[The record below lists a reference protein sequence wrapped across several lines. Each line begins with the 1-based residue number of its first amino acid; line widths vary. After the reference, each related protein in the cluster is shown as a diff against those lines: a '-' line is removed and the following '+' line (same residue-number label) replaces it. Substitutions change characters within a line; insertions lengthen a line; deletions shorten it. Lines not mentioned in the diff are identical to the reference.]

1 LIRFQR
7 RSIVSLSPVHDE
19 LAAVHHQLTA
29 WLMTEAL
36 PIWWAFGVDHVNGGF
51 HEVLGLRCEIVPA
64 PRRVRVT
71 ARQIFTFALAGRL
84 GWTGPWERTV
94 EEGLAYFL
102 DKCMLPNGAVR
113 MVTEVDGAPKDDTFS
128 LYDQAF
134 ALFALAAAAS
144 VVRDRSKVE
153 AAAVKLRDLL
163 MTDYKNP
170 IAGFEE
176 SIPRSLPLKANP
188 HMHMFEACLAWEEV
202 GGDATWSRLA
212 DEIADLCLTRFID
225 PREGWLKEFFNA
237 DWSVVDGLPGRIS
250 EPGHQFE
257 WAWLLTRWGV
267 SRQRPDAVAAAR
279 HLCALGE
286 AHGINVAEDVA
297 IMGLLDDLSIH
308 DGTARLWSQ
317 TERMKG
323 NLALAAASDAA
334 DRDAHLVNVVK
345 GARALQRYFDVDTP
359 GLWRDRMNPDGSF
372 VIEPAPASTFYH
384 IICAIDE
391 VGKYVASR

>member
-1 LIRFQR
+1 M
-7 RSIVSLSPVHDE
+7 SLSAAQSE
-19 LAAVHHQLTA
+19 LATVTEELNR

-36 PIWWAFGVDHVNGGF
+36 PTWWAFGVDHVNGGF
-51 HEVLGLRCEIVPA
+51 HEVLGLRCEITPA

-84 GWTGPWERTV
+84 GWTGPWERVV

-102 DKCMLPNGAVR
+102 KNCVLPNGAVR
-113 MVTEVDGAPKDDTFS
+113 MVTNADGSPKDDTFC

-144 VVRDRSKVE
+144 VVKDRSEVE

-163 MTDYKNP
+163 FAQYKNP
-170 IAGFEE
+170 VAGFEE
-176 SIPRSLPLKANP
+176 SIPPSLPLKANP

-202 GGDATWSRLA
+202 GGDKAWSRLA
-212 DEIADLCLTRFID
+212 DEIAELCLTKFLD
-225 PREGWLKEFFNA
+225 PKEGWLKEFFNA
-237 DWSVVDGLPGRIS
+237 DWSVVDGVPGRIC

-257 WAWLLTRWGV
+257 WAWLLTRWGT
-267 SRQRPDAVAAAR
+267 SRKRPDAVAAAR
-279 HLCALGE
+279 RLCELGE
-286 AHGINVAEDVA
+286 RHGINVPQQVA
-297 IMGLLDDLSIH
+297 IMGILDDLSIH
-308 DGTARLWSQ
+308 DGTARMWSQ

-323 NLALAAASDAA
+323 NVALAAIATDVAE
-334 DRDAHLVNVVK
+334 RDEHLANVVK
-345 GARALQRYFDVDTP
+345 GARALRRFFEVDTN
-359 GLWRDRMNPDGSF
+359 GLWRDRMNADGSF

-391 VGKYVASR
+391 VGKYVASL

>member
-1 LIRFQR
+1 MSHSATQT
-7 RSIVSLSPVHDE
+7 E
-19 LAAVHHQLTA
+19 LATVTEELNR

-36 PIWWAFGVDHVNGGF
+36 PTWWAFGVDHDNGGF
-51 HEVLGLRCEIVPA
+51 HEVLGLRCEITPA
-64 PRRVRVT
+64 ARRVRVT

-102 DKCMLPNGAVR
+102 TNCLLPNGAVR
-113 MVTEVDGAPKDDTFS
+113 MVTNADGSPKDDTFC

-144 VVRDRSKVE
+144 VVKDRSKVE
-153 AAAVKLRDLL
+153 AAAVKLRELL
-163 MTDYKNP
+163 FTSYKNP

-176 SIPRSLPLKANP
+176 SIPPSLPLKANP

-202 GGDATWSRLA
+202 GGDKAWSKLA
-212 DEIADLCLTRFID
+212 DEIAELCLTKFLD
-225 PREGWLKEFFNA
+225 PKEGWLKEFFNA
-237 DWSVVDGLPGRIS
+237 DWSVVDGVPGRIC

-257 WAWLLTRWGV
+257 WAWLLTRWGT
-267 SRQRPDAVAAAR
+267 SRKRPDAVAAAR
-279 HLCALGE
+279 RLCELGE
-286 AHGINVAEDVA
+286 KHGINVPQQVA
-297 IMGLLDDLSIH
+297 IMGILDDLSIH
-308 DGTARLWSQ
+308 DGTARMWSQ

-323 NLALAAASDAA
+323 NVALAAIASDPA
-334 DRDAHLVNVVK
+334 DRDAHLANVVK
-345 GARALQRYFDVDTP
+345 GARALQRFFEVDTR
-359 GLWRDRMNPDGSF
+359 GLWRDRMNADGSF

-391 VGKYVASR
+391 VGKYVASL

>member
-1 LIRFQR
+1 M
-7 RSIVSLSPVHDE
+7 SLSAAQSE
-19 LAAVHHQLTA
+19 LATVTEELNR

-36 PIWWAFGVDHVNGGF
+36 PTWWAFGVDHVNGGF
-51 HEVLGLRCEIVPA
+51 HEVLGLRCEITPA

-84 GWTGPWERTV
+84 GWTGPWERVV

-102 DKCMLPNGAVR
+102 KNCVLPNGAVR
-113 MVTEVDGAPKDDTFS
+113 MVTNADGTPKDDTFC

-144 VVRDRSKVE
+144 VVKDRSEVE

-163 MTDYKNP
+163 FAQYKNP
-170 IAGFEE
+170 VAGFEE
-176 SIPRSLPLKANP
+176 SIPPSLPLKANP

-202 GGDATWSRLA
+202 GGDKAWSKLA
-212 DEIADLCLTRFID
+212 DEIAELCLTKFLD
-225 PREGWLKEFFNA
+225 PKEGWLKEFFNA
-237 DWSVVDGLPGRIS
+237 DWSVVDGVPGRIC

-257 WAWLLTRWGV
+257 WAWLLTRWGT
-267 SRQRPDAVAAAR
+267 SRKRPDAVAAAR
-279 HLCALGE
+279 RLCELGE
-286 AHGINVAEDVA
+286 KHGINVPQQVA
-297 IMGLLDDLSIH
+297 IMGILDDLSIH
-308 DGTARLWSQ
+308 DGTARMWSQ

-323 NLALAAASDAA
+323 NVALAAIATDAA
-334 DRDAHLVNVVK
+334 ERDAHLANVVK
-345 GARALQRYFDVDTP
+345 GARALQRFFEVDTN
-359 GLWRDRMNPDGSF
+359 GLWRDRMNSDGSF

-391 VGKYVASR
+391 VGKYVASL

>member
-1 LIRFQR
+1 M
-7 RSIVSLSPVHDE
+7 SLSAAQSE
-19 LAAVHHQLTA
+19 LATVTEELNR

-36 PIWWAFGVDHVNGGF
+36 PTWWAFGVDHVNGGF
-51 HEVLGLRCEIVPA
+51 HEVLGLRCEITPA

-102 DKCMLPNGAVR
+102 DNCVLPNGAVR
-113 MVTEVDGAPKDDTFS
+113 MVTNADGSPKDDTFC

-144 VVRDRSKVE
+144 VVKDRSRVE
-153 AAAVKLRDLL
+153 TAAVKLRELL
-163 MTDYKNP
+163 FTQYKNP
-170 IAGFEE
+170 VAGFEE
-176 SIPRSLPLKANP
+176 SIPPSLPLKANP

-202 GGDATWSRLA
+202 GGDKTWSKLA
-212 DEIADLCLTRFID
+212 DEIAELCLTKFLD
-225 PREGWLKEFFNA
+225 PKEGWLKEFFNA
-237 DWSVVDGLPGRIS
+237 DWSVVDGVPGRIC

-257 WAWLLTRWGV
+257 WAWLLTRWGT
-267 SRQRPDAVAAAR
+267 SRKRPDAVAAAR
-279 HLCALGE
+279 RLCELGE
-286 AHGINVAEDVA
+286 THGINVPQQVA
-297 IMGLLDDLSIH
+297 IMGILDDLSIH
-308 DGTARLWSQ
+308 DGTARMWSQ

-323 NLALAAASDAA
+323 NVALAAVATDVAA
-334 DRDAHLVNVVK
+334 RDAHLANVVK
-345 GARALQRYFDVDTP
+345 GARALQRFFEVDTN
-359 GLWRDRMNPDGSF
+359 GLWRDRMNADGSF

-391 VGKYVASR
+391 VGKYVASL

>member
-1 LIRFQR
+1 M
-7 RSIVSLSPVHDE
+7 SVSAAQSE
-19 LAAVHHQLTA
+19 LVAVTEELNR

-36 PIWWAFGVDHVNGGF
+36 PTWWAFGVDHVNGGF
-51 HEVLGLRCEIVPA
+51 HEVLGLRCEITPA

-102 DKCMLPNGAVR
+102 DNCVLPNGAVR
-113 MVTEVDGAPKDDTFS
+113 MVTNADGSPRDDTFC

-144 VVRDRSKVE
+144 VVKDRSKVE
-153 AAAVKLRDLL
+153 AAAVKLRGLL
-163 MTDYKNP
+163 FADYKNP

-176 SIPRSLPLKANP
+176 SLPRSLPLKANP

-202 GGDATWSRLA
+202 GGDETWSRLA
-212 DEIADLCLTRFID
+212 DEIAELCLSKFLD

-237 DWSVVDGLPGRIS
+237 DWSVVDGVSGRIC

-257 WAWLLTRWGV
+257 WAWLLTRWGT
-267 SRQRPDAVAAAR
+267 SRKRPDAVAAAR
-279 HLCALGE
+279 RLCELGE
-286 AHGINVAEDVA
+286 THGINVAEEVA
-297 IMGLLDDLSIH
+297 IMGLLDDLTIH
-308 DGTARLWSQ
+308 DGTARMWSQ

-323 NLALAAASDAA
+323 NVALAAVATDAA
-334 DRDAHLVNVVK
+334 ERDAHLANVVK
-345 GARALQRYFDVDTP
+345 GARALQRFFEVDTP
-359 GLWRDRMNPDGSF
+359 GLWRDRMNADGSF

-391 VGKYVASR
+391 VGKYVTSR

>member
-1 LIRFQR
+1 MSHSEAHR
-7 RSIVSLSPVHDE
+7 E
-19 LAAVHHQLTA
+19 LAAVTEELRS

-51 HEVLGLRCEIVPA
+51 HEVLGLRCEITPA

-94 EEGLAYFL
+94 EEGLDYFL
-102 DKCMLPNGAVR
+102 EKCVLPNGAVR
-113 MVTEVDGAPKDDTFS
+113 MVTNADGSPKDDTFC

-134 ALFALAAAAS
+134 ALFAMAAAAS
-144 VVRDRSKVE
+144 VVKDRSAVE
-153 AAAVKLRDLL
+153 AAAVKLRTLL
-163 MTDYKNP
+163 MTEYKNP

-202 GGDATWSRLA
+202 GGDETWSRLA
-212 DEIADLCLTRFID
+212 DEIAELCLSKFLD
-225 PREGWLKEFFNA
+225 PKEGWLKEFFNA
-237 DWSVVDGLPGRIS
+237 DWSVVGGIEGRIC

-257 WAWLLTRWGV
+257 WAWLLTRWGT
-267 SRQRPDAVAAAR
+267 SRKRPDAVAAAR
-279 HLCALGE
+279 RLCELGE
-286 AHGINVAEDVA
+286 THGINVPQQVA
-297 IMGLLDDLSIH
+297 IMGLLDDLTIH
-308 DGTARLWSQ
+308 DGTARMWSQ

-323 NLALAAASDAA
+323 NVALASVATDEA
-334 DRDAHLVNVVK
+334 DREDHLRKVVT
-345 GARALQRYFDVDTP
+345 ATRALQRYFDVDTP

-391 VGKYVASR
+391 VGKYVSSH